1 MADDD
6 PRSDAARR
14 LDGDATDED
23 DDAAATADA
32 ADGPGDGGSTDAA
45 DATDAT
51 DAADATDDAP
61 LSDLVRR
68 IERRRSKERDA
79 DRSGERR
86 DPTDG
91 AAATNDAESLFESMA
106 VETVDS
112 EAAWAGLVEKDD
124 GTAGVAPA
132 GTGAGDAVEPV
143 DDELR
148 GHDDH
153 VVPKSKFCQ
162 QCPHLA
168 APPELACTREGTEI
182 VEVVETDR
190 FRVRNCPMVDED

>member
-1 MADDD
+1 MTDDD
-6 PRSDAARR
+6 EPLSDVARR
-14 LDGDATDED
+14 LGGDED
-23 DDAAATADA
+23 GDDAAA
-32 ADGPGDGGSTDAA
+32 ADGIGEDGPT
-45 DATDAT
+45 DATDGIGEDGPA

-68 IERRRSKERDA
+68 IERRRS
-79 DRSGERR
+79 ERR
-86 DPTDG
+86 DAGRTDGRDGRVDG
-91 AAATNDAESLFESMA
+91 AAAADDAESLFESMA

-112 EAAWAGLVEKDD
+112 EAMWAGLVEEDD
-124 GTAGVAPA
+124 GATGVGP
-132 GTGAGDAVEPV
+132 AGDAAEPV
-143 DDELR
+143 DDELP

-153 VVPKSKFCQ
+153 VVPKSEFCQ

-168 APPELACTREGTEI
+168 APPELACTHEGTEI